1 MKPRNLILRRICKMY
16 ENYVKAR
23 DTSWEVLLRCGIDEL
38 PITLGTIA
46 DYYNFK
52 VIAYSDTNIT
62 QVFKNEVVSG
72 DGFIVFSK
80 GKKEIFLNDKVN
92 NRNRRRFTLAHEL
105 GHGILNH
112 NIDIVHY
119 RNSEVDSDIDMQ
131 ELEANV
137 FARDILM
144 PSTILAALDIHTP
157 EEIMKVCDVS
167 RKSAEIRA
175 ARMDLLYKR
184 NMFNLHPMERKV
196 RQQFDKFVR
205 NYRKHT

>member
-1 MKPRNLILRRICKMY
+1 MY

-23 DTSWEVLLRCGIDEL
+23 DTSWEVLLSCGISQL
-38 PITLGTIA
+38 PISLGIIA
-46 DYYNFK
+46 DYYDFK

-62 QVFKNEVVSG
+62 QLLKTEVVEG

-112 NIDIVHY
+112 DIGIVHY
-119 RNSEVDSDIDMQ
+119 RNSEVDSDIDTQ

-144 PSTILAALDIHTP
+144 PSTVLAALGIHTP

-175 ARMDLLYKR
+175 ARMELLYKR
-184 NMFNLHPMERKV
+184 NLFNMHPTERKV
-196 RQQFDKFVR
+196 RQQFDGFIR
-205 NYRKHT
+205 NYRKQT

>member
-1 MKPRNLILRRICKMY
+1 MY

-23 DTSWEVLLRCGIDEL
+23 NTSWEVLIRCGIKEL

-52 VIAYSDTNIT
+52 VIAYSDTNLT
-62 QVFKNEVVSG
+62 QVFKNEVVDG

-80 GKKEIFLNDKVN
+80 DKKEIFLNDKVK

-119 RNSEVDSDIDMQ
+119 RNSEVDSEIDMQ

-144 PSTILAALDIHTP
+144 PSTVLAALDIHTP
-157 EEIMKVCDVS
+157 EEIMKICDVS

-175 ARMDLLYKR
+175 SRMELLYKR
-184 NMFNLHPMERKV
+184 NKFNLNPMERKV
-196 RQQFDKFVR
+196 RYQFDSFIR
-205 NYRKHT
+205 NYRNPT

>member
-1 MKPRNLILRRICKMY
+1 MY

-23 DTSWEVLLRCGIDEL
+23 DASWEVLLKCGIKEL

-62 QVFKNEVVSG
+62 QVLKNEVVEG

-144 PSTILAALDIHTP
+144 PSTVLAALNIHTP

-175 ARMDLLYKR
+175 ARMELLYKR
-184 NMFNLHPMERKV
+184 NTFNLHPMERRV
-196 RQQFDKFVR
+196 RQQFDKFIKK
-205 NYRKHT
+205 YRKNA

>member
-1 MKPRNLILRRICKMY
+1 MY
-16 ENYVKAR
+16 DNYVKAR
-23 DTSWEVLLRCGIDEL
+23 DASWEVLLRCGIKEL

-46 DYYNFK
+46 DYYDFK

-62 QVFKNEVVSG
+62 QVLKNEVVEG

-144 PSTILAALDIHTP
+144 PSTVLAALNIHTP

-175 ARMDLLYKR
+175 TRMELLYKR
-184 NMFNLHPMERKV
+184 NAFNLHPMEHKV
-196 RQQFDKFVR
+196 RQQFDKFIR
-205 NYRKHT
+205 IYRKHT